1 MSEAASLSAHDVQTL
16 LYDEASAPLRRAI
29 ASLVD
34 VAYGSTDAEPDDDT
48 KPLHAADLH
57 ARSFFI
63 CVDGRV
69 VSYAGVI
76 TKTIQHTD
84 QTFTIAGLS
93 SVATD
98 PAHQRQGLAMR
109 TVAAA
114 TRHIEQSGVD
124 IGVFT
129 CAPALVPL
137 YAAAGSW
144 TIAPDVVLIGNS
156 APGALSSAA
165 LDVVVL
171 MRLLSDKARGA
182 AGSLLHGTIDLD
194 LPMGE
199 FL

>member
-1 MSEAASLSAHDVQTL
+1 MSATASLNLHDVQTL
-16 LYDEASAPLRRAI
+16 LYDDASAPLRRAI
-29 ASLVD
+29 TSLVD
-34 VAYGSTDAEPDDDT
+34 AAYGSTDSTSDDAAR
-48 KPLHAADLH
+48 PLHAPGLH

-63 CVDGRV
+63 CIDGRV

-76 TKTIQHTD
+76 SKTIQHGG
-84 QTFTIAGLS
+84 QSFTIAGLS

-98 PAHQRQGLAMR
+98 PAHQRQGLATR
-109 TVAAA
+109 VIATA

-129 CAPALVPL
+129 CAPALAPL

-144 TIAPDVVLIGNS
+144 PIAPDVVLIGS
-156 APGALSSAA
+156 RAPGALSSAA

-171 MRLLSDKARGA
+171 MRLLSDTARGA
-182 AGSLLHGTIDLD
+182 ADNLLHGTIDLD
-194 LPMGE
+194 LPVGE